1 MHLNANLGQ
10 ASRRMLAL
18 IGLTAL
24 AATMAA
30 TLVTGHL
37 GGRTLAE
44 TGNPIKPRVVT
55 TTR

>member
-30 TLVTGHL
+30 SLLTGHL
-37 GGRTLAE
+37 TGRTVAE
-44 TGNPIKPRVVT
+44 TPTPIKPRT
-55 TTR
+55 SSTR